1 MEAGKAVAGARG
13 GVLARHGVIMESAS
27 SIKEAGE
34 LSEIVRAR
42 MESARTLLLYC
53 YITQFSMRTPL
64 HCVQSKAWG
73 SETAYRGRL

>member
-1 MEAGKAVAGARG
+1 MEAGKAVAGARE
-13 GVLARHGVIMESAS
+13 GVLARHGVIMESSS
-27 SIKEAGE
+27 SIKETGE

-42 MESARTLLLYC
+42 MESASTLLYC
-53 YITQFSMRTPL
+53 YITQFSMKTPL